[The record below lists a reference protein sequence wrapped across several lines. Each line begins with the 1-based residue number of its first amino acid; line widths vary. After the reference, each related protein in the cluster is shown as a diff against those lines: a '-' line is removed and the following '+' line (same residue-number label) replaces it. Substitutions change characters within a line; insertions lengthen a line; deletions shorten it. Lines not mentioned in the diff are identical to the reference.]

1 MTADAETLKAEG
13 NRLYKEKN
21 FLKAAATYTQAI
33 KADKENGVLY
43 SNRSAALLQLNK
55 VTKAIADAEECIRL
69 KPDWEKG
76 YFRKGNALETL
87 KKTEEALECYK
98 VAAEKNP
105 ESKDCSNKVK
115 QLTKVLTQK
124 AKKFRFD
131 QKTEKK

>member
-1 MTADAETLKAEG
+1 M
-13 NRLYKEKN
+13 EKN
-21 FLKAAATYTQAI
+21 TDKDNFDLCVLQQLCKREKTKI
-33 KADKENGVLY
+33 KK
-43 SNRSAALLQLNK
+43 
-55 VTKAIADAEECIRL
+55 
-69 KPDWEKG
+69 
-76 YFRKGNALETL
+76 
-87 KKTEEALECYK
+87 ALECYK